1 LNTAERE
8 AMTLPEIRDALRY
21 SVEHDDAN
29 CVVFKI
35 WADAIDAH
43 LSRTA
48 EPVAYALFTD
58 KGLIRMW
65 SREWFGD
72 GHGKPVT
79 PTPLFTHPSED
90 GRDKKCVDP
99 LCGVPG
105 WEAKDVLRDAARYR
119 YVRENLPPGTFGD
132 ADVGD
137 ADSWDAAIDAAMAED
152 SRDGV

>member
-90 GRDKKCVDP
+90 GRDKK
-99 LCGVPG
+99 
-105 WEAKDVLRDAARYR
+105 DAARYR